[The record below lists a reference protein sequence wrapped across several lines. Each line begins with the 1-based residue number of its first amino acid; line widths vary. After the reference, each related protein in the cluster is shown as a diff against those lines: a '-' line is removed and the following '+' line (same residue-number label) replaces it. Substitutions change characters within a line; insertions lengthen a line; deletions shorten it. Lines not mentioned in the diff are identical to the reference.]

1 MTKSKTA
8 KPSAKRSSKPKRQPS
23 VDAVRA
29 SIVHPTLID
38 AFDTDWYYPWTL
50 PDEARKEKCV
60 QRAIKEGWAE
70 WIESAEDLEAVRNGY
85 VFDLS
90 RDKQGK
96 PIYWHKGQW
105 MRYQG
110 TGASRKLVVIYGN
123 EESFVGYCGAG
134 DHFCR
139 FAESVMCHTKGE
151 IQGKPYRFMHW
162 QRKLVMTTFGWV
174 NVVKNSDG
182 NTVKHRRFR
191 EVLVEIPKKN
201 AKALS
206 LTELIP
212 TPCGWKRIKDLQ
224 VGDELFDKR
233 GQVCRVTH
241 LHPVIRD
248 PDTFKITFS
257 NGQTVV
263 CNGEHEWVTES
274 LLTPNP
280 MVGKRS
286 GCPQRTGAY
295 YHERVVSTYDII
307 KTLKTSQGAASH
319 RLILHSG
326 IECPE
331 RQLEVDPYFVGL
343 WLGDGT
349 TARAEIT
356 CAKDDYSHVLAMAQQ
371 CGFVVRSQLINS
383 GGALNTNFDFHGN
396 FSNRPPH
403 KLKAALTRIGVLNDK
418 HIPDEYLRASKQQRL
433 RLLQGLMDSDGTINK
448 NGKCL
453 SFTTIMPGLADS
465 VLELVSSLGIKAVL
479 SKRTNRCQTGATCE
493 AYKVQFHAFRDEH
506 EVFTLPRKLNR
517 MRIKSDL
524 QMRTAR
530 SRHVHIKNVERIPPV
545 DTRCITV
552 DSPDGTFLFGHTM
565 LPTHNSDLASIVAV
579 YLVRADGV
587 AKSYV
592 YGCASDRKQ
601 AGIVYKESMNYV
613 NASEFLRE
621 ELQVVE
627 SKQKIVHIESG
638 SFYEVVSADAY
649 RNDGYDAL
657 GVIFDELHRQ
667 PNRKLLTVM
676 KRSGRARPG
685 KHLRFVTT
693 TYGETLKGVWGE
705 EHQKAKD
712 QLAGRK
718 SNYRRL
724 VMIASAEPI
733 TVVATESVP
742 AKSTRIPV
750 WRLEQPVECGQVLT
764 FDLSTGGTVSVTLTA
779 RAKRFQSFIECQ
791 PLDRPLAEFSEAEAN
806 KEWRDDA
813 AIRRANPSVDIVF
826 PIEDIR
832 EDLRDSVGPEAE
844 AEAKQ
849 LSLNIISGGGR
860 RAISGAVWQANGR
873 HRVLMSSLLGQ
884 RCFGGGDFSFS
895 NDLTAFWL
903 AFPNWSHNVKYAKA
917 VDPLIRLVGLVWVPE
932 EGIENREEKEEIPY
946 RAYAE
951 APYIGE
957 FGYVRICPGASIDY
971 AMVGRDIIEFC
982 SRFKVQAIGFD
993 PAFSQFIVEPYLLPA
1008 GLKCIV
1014 HRTGML
1020 SMAPATKRF
1029 EELLLKKRLAHG
1041 NHPMLDHA
1049 VLGAMYRRDVQGNK
1063 MFCKDKSLTRID
1075 PLASATMATGWAC
1088 DPPVELKNSGAWSG
1102 KGTGAFG

>member
-1 MTKSKTA
+1 MDSRQVIFMTSRTR
-8 KPSAKRSSKPKRQPS
+8 KPANAKRTSKPKRQPS

-29 SIVHPTLID
+29 SIVHPALID
-38 AFDTDWYYPWTL
+38 AFDADWYYPWKL
-50 PDEARKEKCV
+50 PDDARKEKCV

-70 WIESAEDLEAVRNGY
+70 WIETEEDLQAVRAGY

-90 RDKQGK
+90 RDKQGQ

-110 TGASRKLVVIYGN
+110 TGASRKLVAIYGN
-123 EESFVGYCGAG
+123 EESFVGYCGTG

-201 AKALS
+201 AK
-206 LTELIP
+206 
-212 TPCGWKRIKDLQ
+212 
-224 VGDELFDKR
+224 
-233 GQVCRVTH
+233 
-241 LHPVIRD
+241 
-248 PDTFKITFS
+248 
-257 NGQTVV
+257 
-263 CNGEHEWVTES
+263 
-274 LLTPNP
+274 
-280 MVGKRS
+280 
-286 GCPQRTGAY
+286 
-295 YHERVVSTYDII
+295 
-307 KTLKTSQGAASH
+307 
-319 RLILHSG
+319 
-326 IECPE
+326 
-331 RQLEVDPYFVGL
+331 
-343 WLGDGT
+343 
-349 TARAEIT
+349 
-356 CAKDDYSHVLAMAQQ
+356 
-371 CGFVVRSQLINS
+371 
-383 GGALNTNFDFHGN
+383 
-396 FSNRPPH
+396 
-403 KLKAALTRIGVLNDK
+403 
-418 HIPDEYLRASKQQRL
+418 
-433 RLLQGLMDSDGTINK
+433 
-448 NGKCL
+448 
-453 SFTTIMPGLADS
+453 
-465 VLELVSSLGIKAVL
+465 
-479 SKRTNRCQTGATCE
+479 
-493 AYKVQFHAFRDEH
+493 
-506 EVFTLPRKLNR
+506 
-517 MRIKSDL
+517 
-524 QMRTAR
+524 
-530 SRHVHIKNVERIPPV
+530 
-545 DTRCITV
+545 
-552 DSPDGTFLFGHTM
+552 
-565 LPTHNSDLASIVAV
+565 SDLASIVAV

-621 ELQVVE
+621 ELQIVE

-733 TVVATESVP
+733 TVVATESAP
-742 AKSTRIPV
+742 AKATRIPV

-764 FDLSTGGTVSVTLTA
+764 FDLSTGGTVNVTLTA

-832 EDLRDSVGPEAE
+832 EDLRESVGPEAE